1 MSIRLKLI
9 TAMGTAL
16 LVSTLVLVA
25 LNIWQ
30 MRDLLDRYLINSA
43 LPANLSSI
51 AHSLERDMRGPIAAS
66 EAIADNV
73 FLHEWMQRGE
83 PADRLNSVTR
93 YLERVRQRF
102 GADSAHFV
110 SAFTSN
116 YYTHQ
121 GIDRVVNTSRDPW
134 FYEFM
139 DSGRDQGL
147 SLDVDKATGKPTL
160 FINVRMK
167 ADGESL
173 GITGIGIGLDNMAE
187 RIREFRFAE
196 TGIVYLVEGDGDVA
210 IHPDVEKLDSRLA
223 GLTSREAATEL
234 RSDSTFSFVE
244 FDRDGREFLAASVP
258 LSLGSWRLV
267 VEVPSSEVYGALTES
282 TFLSLVA
289 GAGVAAI
296 FLGLI
301 AWVATSMTQPLMRIT
316 RALTE
321 IGQGG
326 GDLTQRLEVDSKDE
340 LGELARGFNA
350 FIDSQ
355 NDLIARLLET
365 ARKLQ
370 GFVAQISDAINS
382 NTERSSEQSR
392 LNDSVATAVYEMETT
407 VQEIAR
413 NANDTASQLEQVGTH
428 AGTMRRDMD
437 ESVKQVTGMAENI
450 RESAAAIQQLAAEV
464 GGIGKVIDV
473 INDISEQ
480 TNLLALNA
488 AIEAA
493 RAGEHG
499 RGFSVVADEVRT
511 LASRTQTSTQEI
523 QVIIERLQ
531 KGSTKAVETMEHG
544 EQATRE
550 TVAAAERMGDAL
562 RQIGDSVDGIVGMSQ
577 QVATATEE
585 QSSVMEEISQNVQ
598 NMSDLSRQSAE
609 DMNACNAEVEALRA
623 MADELAEQMRVFKL

>member
-9 TAMGTAL
+9 TAMGSAL
-16 LVSTLVLVA
+16 LVSTLVLIA

-30 MRDLLDRYLINSA
+30 MRDLLNRYLIDSA
-43 LPANLSSI
+43 LPANLTSI

-73 FLHEWMQRGE
+73 FLHEWMEGGE
-83 PADRLNSVTR
+83 PAARLSTVTR

-102 GADSAHFV
+102 DADSAHFV
-110 SAFTSN
+110 SAASGN
-116 YYTHQ
+116 YYTQ
-121 GIDRVVNTSRDPW
+121 NGIDRVVNKTRDPW

-139 DSGRDQGL
+139 SSGRDQGL
-147 SLDVDKATGKPTL
+147 SLDVDKSTGKPTL

-167 ADGESL
+167 ANGESL

-196 TGIVYLVEGDGDVA
+196 TGIVYLVSGDGEVA

-223 GLTSREAATEL
+223 GLTSREAAFEL
-234 RSDSTFSFVE
+234 QSDKAFSMSE
-244 FDRDGREFLAASVP
+244 FDREGSEYLAASVP
-258 LSLGSWRLV
+258 LSLGNWRLV
-267 VEVPSSEVYGALTES
+267 VEVPSREIYGALTES
-282 TFLSLVA
+282 TLWSLIA
-289 GAGVAAI
+289 GGAVAAA
-296 FLGLI
+296 FLGLV
-301 AWVATSMTQPLMRIT
+301 AWVATRMTKPLSRIT

-326 GDLTQRLEVDSKDE
+326 GDLTQRLDVESNDE
-340 LGELARGFNA
+340 LGELSRGFNA

-355 NDLIARLLET
+355 HALIARILET
-365 ARKLQ
+365 AQKLQ

-382 NTERSSEQSR
+382 NTERSGEQSR

-428 AGTMRRDMD
+428 AGTMRKDMD
-437 ESVKQVTGMAENI
+437 ESVKQVTGMAGNI

-523 QVIIERLQ
+523 QAIIERLQ
-531 KGSTKAVETMEHG
+531 QGSSKAVQTMEQG
-544 EQATRE
+544 EKATQE
-550 TVAAAERMGDAL
+550 TVAAAERMGEAL
-562 RQIGDSVDGIVGMSQ
+562 RQIGASVDGIVDMSQ

-609 DMNACNAEVEALRA
+609 EMNACNSEVEALRA
-623 MADELAEQMRVFKL
+623 MADELAEQMRVFRL